1 MLPQLRLLQLLSP
14 VLPVGAYS
22 YSQGL
27 EWAVEDGWIKTLADF
42 DRWLGELIDGPL
54 AQQELPL
61 LRKLYRTC
69 TADDIERFDYWSH
82 AAIAFRDTAELRA
95 EERSRAG
102 AYLRIL
108 DALPIN
114 IDKRYRHGMQQTP
127 LATLARAAVTWDI
140 DETSLLHAFS
150 YNWLDAYIVN
160 GVKII
165 PLGQSDGQ
173 VLLHSKLSD
182 LSDAVVASLDTTA
195 EALGYSVPSVA
206 MASCWHE
213 VQYSRIYRS

>member
-27 EWAVEDGWIKTLADF
+27 EWAVKEGWIKTLADF

-54 AQQELPL
+54 MQQELPL
-61 LRKLYRTC
+61 LRKLYNAC
-69 TADDIERFDYWSH
+69 VDDDIERFDYWSH

-102 AYLRIL
+102 AYLRIV
-108 DALPIN
+108 DALPLE
-114 IDKRYRHGMQQTP
+114 IDERYRTGMQQTS
-127 LATLARAAVTWDI
+127 LATLDRAAVTWHI
-140 DETSLLHAFS
+140 DEESLLHAFA

-173 VLLHSKLSD
+173 ELLHAKLSD
-182 LSDAVVASLDTTA
+182 LSEAVVDSLDVTA

-206 MASCWHE
+206 MASCGHE

>member
-27 EWAVEDGWIKTLADF
+27 EWAVKEGWIKTLADF

-54 AQQELPL
+54 MQQELPL
-61 LRKLYRTC
+61 LRKLYNAC
-69 TADDIERFDYWSH
+69 VDDDIERFDYWSH

-102 AYLRIL
+102 AYLRIVN
-108 DALPIN
+108 ALPLE
-114 IDKRYRHGMQQTP
+114 IDERYRNGMQQTP
-127 LATLARAAVTWDI
+127 LATLALAAATWHI
-140 DETSLLHAFS
+140 DETSLLHAFA

-173 VLLHSKLSD
+173 ELLHAKLSD
-182 LSDAVVASLDTTA
+182 LSEAVVESLDITA

-206 MASCWHE
+206 MASCGHE